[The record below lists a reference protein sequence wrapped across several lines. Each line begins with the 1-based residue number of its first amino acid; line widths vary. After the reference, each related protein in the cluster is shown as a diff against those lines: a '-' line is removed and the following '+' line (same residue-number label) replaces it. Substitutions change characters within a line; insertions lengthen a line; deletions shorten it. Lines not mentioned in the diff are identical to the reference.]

1 MLNTF
6 RVIFVDNNGVVQD
19 DAIGNCNYLQTGE
32 PGYYVFD
39 HGQPTGI
46 AGNGNYAYDNRTINT
61 WYRKY
66 GIEKSIFADTVASN
80 PPLWP
85 PPPSPS
91 PFGGDLYEVEYGVV
105 KAGLSGS
112 IFSSSGMTT
121 AAKNAD
127 GSGLEGRVFDS
138 NGMGGVRPPGSMPW
152 EIRNYK
158 KDVGVTLDLRTPT
171 YFFNDSDGA
180 GNKGKRNISRTEN
193 IELETASDLIFTPS
207 PSETNP
213 PVNEIDLS
221 EPTENPQ
228 WIYIGLMGAG
238 GPAGAKIQ
246 SIAGQVFGGGI
257 VCNIS
262 DWNEQGI
269 GLCSFWRDNRALGEF
284 ASECIGGGKGV
295 ANETV
300 YPIMDFQ
307 YGGPSSWGQNGGRVG
322 VFLKTC
328 KLGLNA
334 AGTARKTLVVRI
346 NDLGQGGVE
355 QYNNTYREYDE
366 TDVNREKTVFPEF
379 AKRKTSITIYDA
391 GDDRRQLGD
400 EDRLITVQVSG
411 GYAEIMQV
419 LGAVNSTCLGGFTRP
434 FFCASC
440 SGSPYNDNGDQN
452 DVVNC
457 AQECLSWHTS
467 SSNSSTSGSWNVDGI
482 YNQEI
487 YFSAADTGGVPAMP
501 PAPTLTV
508 TRHQLAQTN
517 GWQENRDYIVTDE
530 LSRTPQGDEGG
541 DGRFGRPGFGNGKYF
556 APELEDIGIISEKD
570 WYRKA
575 GGIQETPETVTIDT
589 LDSTIMLDDN
599 FFGVDPDFIF
609 YGGTKYVLEQDL
621 TQQAASGEVQVP
633 LYPSFYDVT
642 SPSITGFPEDG
653 EYYRFDSVTNE
664 YVLLENF
671 EVDLPGGQGQTTF
684 LVELQYRFLNADPS
698 SIGDIGVI
706 FGDFLWQNVSKCKA
720 ELKLPVNSQE
730 NLLGI
735 NKPTFAPEDI
745 RADFAFHRSNEELIP
760 TPSLGGRMAA
770 TMIDPGGNLT
780 DDTGTP
786 GGDIDTTVPIGNG
799 ADDWAEGAGGNGGA
813 IFVAWGEDINGAAE
827 QALINRNGEGPDSN
841 PGQTQLSEF
850 LLSGNDGGS
859 TFLYG
864 KGPWANHSRFR
875 PKMENFSS
883 VSSDTYYKKSP
894 RFPTGPSPG
903 FFRHKEF
910 VVSDRSGGGQ
920 NPADPDVL
928 GLSTNQKVRSG
939 YNMDMDTTNNP
950 YKQVGDPNAKGYDVA
965 PIARFTELP
974 ELTREG
980 DFYVTLQAYHMEG
993 IHKVTF
999 VMDKGWGVDVYAPVK
1014 HPDNL
1019 DTNYEGSASGLGKDY
1034 EEYMV
1039 KVSTED
1045 MENNSVHE
1053 IRAIV
1058 WPNSGYPLVLQGEK
1072 QDSHRFIK
1080 GSSTGGLGEEPEQEL
1095 FKVTPTTYPWVT
1107 NKYPEM
1113 MGEYNPNQNDVNGN
1127 PLTIAPNPDTGG
1139 ITLIDEPSWYTA
1151 ANQEQDR
1158 LDIIGQVPSGVVDT
1172 SDMLDWYPPY
1182 ENDQIR
1188 TWQAVPGEPVDNFE
1202 GHVDDLGRPA
1212 WWIPGSETNN
1222 VGYHGFWF
1230 RYQKSGDATVP
1241 ADTNKY
1247 PDEGH
1252 RRVLYVDSSVDVN
1265 SSGRDTALLG
1275 TIDHPYQSLDEVM
1288 DALETG
1294 DHPEIATGTY
1304 EIEDYFS
1311 AKLILLGQKDSPAE
1325 GQPKGRIYKWWGS
1338 NNVIGREFQNCLDHN
1353 ESRNSAQNPSC
1364 QVLTVEARK
1373 VDSGTGIPVPPSE
1386 GPPIDFHPDQESAE
1400 IYDKE
1405 VVLLSFDGGWGK
1417 EFSDD
1422 PSDPSKDNGGTPKN
1436 ANIHYK
1442 NFRFITDL
1450 PTANT
1455 DDMFK
1460 ISANVRR
1467 SNDWGTRYQDDDL
1480 VDHWRFKAPTSIIDN
1495 CKFNSWSEWGANSQL
1510 SYTDKP
1516 ALMGTGSRSGKVYW
1530 AGPPT
1535 PGVAPEGECSRYSCT
1550 YDETNH
1556 APLDRSRMRSIDVT
1570 LLPGIDG
1577 VQSPGVHPVVW
1588 EKIGNTMEY
1597 IWQGD
1602 KFPDPEN
1609 DVIGPN
1615 RQLLDE
1621 RLPGYD
1627 TLLRWSFGNPDE
1639 IAEQKAA
1646 INNGDEPVDY
1656 PDGVYV
1662 NTERDGRGPEGTIP
1676 GTEIGLIDNT
1686 ERRWRPLE
1694 VTVTNGVVFGEGIPN
1709 QRRTTGNLRNDSAFT
1724 RALTEGYPGNI
1735 DLYSSNCIVS
1745 KYGAGR
1751 RFVGVNLV
1759 KNYVESNCAGD
1770 TTARSTSGLVNCVVD
1785 IRSMSYFP
1793 GKRLASN
1800 GGNTVH
1806 GDIAQIDA
1814 ADLGW
1819 MDNRIIADIV
1829 MPNNA
1834 SQLAHMSKGIPRRR
1848 NSKYDIWRAA
1858 HKFRNWA
1865 FVNVISDSGQAS
1877 NTWNLFES
1885 FDHLYIRGHRLKDT
1899 HIRFD
1904 SNARHGIPYLGE
1916 RYDNRVSHLYLADM
1930 NSGQV
1935 GIETTRTEDG
1945 VQGAYN
1951 VVDTG
1956 TANENYKGYARTEPA
1971 EVDGTPGNYVATP
1984 GVFKYAWADE
1994 KGRGSDNTG
2003 FWPQKEN
2010 SSYGGASNKDNKYF
2024 PSAIPANQIYWF
2036 PVYNSQDLD
2045 LTTPGNYTVVPNES
2059 SVDNDNFNNILTSS
2073 LGQYCDVSSSIIRF
2087 DTCIYSKWGNG
2098 PDKLDQGNIVTN
2110 FFNQNDVPP
2119 IEQAYL
2125 IRGDDS
2131 TTIDHIGRLEAV
2143 GAPAGVPTKNKNTF
2157 QIEDANGNLQ
2167 QLTYITTYAGNSG
2180 ELLSMS
2186 EGFTAPRGW
2195 NAIDSTTPD
2204 GFWDASNVKTDL
2216 IQNVRFVPEA
2226 DTNNGGEQWPR
2237 AGKVVDAYYLY
2248 DRETFKSI
2256 VANGGWNYTPEL
2268 DIDYTPHKL

>member
-19 DAIGNCNYLQTGE
+19 DAIANCNYLQTGE

-66 GIEKSIFADTVASN
+66 GIQPSIFADTIPDN

-85 PPPSPS
+85 PPPM
-91 PFGGDLYEVEYGVV
+91 GLEGALYETQFGEV
-105 KAGLSGS
+105 KSGLSGA

-127 GSGLEGRVFDS
+127 GSGLEGRVFDE
-138 NGMGGVRPPGSMPW
+138 NDMGGVRPPGSMPW

-171 YFFNDSDGA
+171 YFFNDSDGT
-180 GNKGKRNISRTEN
+180 GNKDKRNISRTEN
-193 IELETASDLIFTPS
+193 IEFDTESDLIFTPF

-238 GPAGAKIQ
+238 GPGGAKIQ
-246 SIAGQVFGGGI
+246 SMPGQFEGSFS
-257 VCNIS
+257 CNLTD
-262 DWNEQGI
+262 DWNDDGI
-269 GLCSFWRDNRALGEF
+269 GLCSFWRDNRALGEL
-284 ASECIGGGKGV
+284 ANNCISSGGGSSETGP
-295 ANETV
+295 ETV

-307 YGGPSSWGQNGGRVG
+307 YGGPSGWGQNGGRVG

-328 KLGLNA
+328 KLGLNDT
-334 AGTARKTLVVRI
+334 GTARKTLVVRI
-346 NDLGQGGVE
+346 NQLGRGGVE
-355 QYNNTYREYDE
+355 QYNNAYREYDE
-366 TDVNREKTVFPEF
+366 TDVNRAKTVFPEF
-379 AKRKTSITIYDA
+379 AERKTSITIYDA
-391 GDDRRQLGD
+391 GNDRTQLGN
-400 EDRLITVQVSG
+400 EDKLLTVEVSG

-419 LGAVNSTCLGGFTRP
+419 LGAVDSTCGQGFGRP

-440 SGSPYNDNGDQN
+440 SGPPVDNSGNQD
-452 DVVNC
+452 DVVSC
-457 AQECLSWHTS
+457 QQDCLPWHQGGIA
-467 SSNSSTSGSWNVDGI
+467 GSWTEPNI

-487 YFSAADTGGVPAMP
+487 YFSAADSGGVPNIP
-501 PAPTLTV
+501 PVPTVTV
-508 TRHQLAQTN
+508 TRHQLAQTDN
-517 GWQENRDYIVTDE
+517 WQENRDYIVTDE
-530 LSRTPQGDEGG
+530 LSRTPQGDEAEGNFS
-541 DGRFGRPGFGNGKYF
+541 FGRPGFGNGKYF

-589 LDSTIMLDDN
+589 LDSTSMFEN
-599 FFGVDPDFIF
+599 SFFGVDPDFIF

-621 TQQAASGEVQVP
+621 TQQPTSGEVQVP
-633 LYPSFYDVT
+633 LYPSFYDFT
-642 SPSITGFPEDG
+642 IPTSITGFPEYG
-653 EYYRFDSVTNE
+653 EYYRFDSVTSE
-664 YVLLENF
+664 YVLLEDF

-684 LVELQYRFLNADPS
+684 TVELQYKFLNADPS
-698 SIGDIGVI
+698 SIGQLGEI
-706 FGDFLWQNVSKCKA
+706 FGDFFWQNVSKCKA
-720 ELKLPVNSQE
+720 ELKLPVNSQVDSF
-730 NLLGI
+730 GI
-735 NKPTFAPEDI
+735 NKPTSDPEDI

-760 TPSLGGRMAA
+760 TPSLGGRLAA
-770 TMIDPGGNLT
+770 TMIDPAGNLSHSSGSGGIPGV
-780 DDTGTP
+780 GTT
-786 GGDIDTTVPIGNG
+786 IPIGNG

-827 QALINRNGEGPDSN
+827 QALINRNGLGPEQN
-841 PGQTQLSEF
+841 PGETQLSEF
-850 LLSGNDGGS
+850 VLSGNDGGS

-875 PKMENFSS
+875 PNALETLTNPPP
-883 VSSDTYYKKSP
+883 SDTYYKKSP
-894 RFPTGPSPG
+894 RFPTGPIPG
-903 FFRHKEF
+903 FNRHKEF
-910 VVSDRSGGGQ
+910 VVSDRSGGGE
-920 NPADPDVL
+920 NPAGSDVL

-939 YNMDMDTTNNP
+939 YDKLTP
-950 YKQVGDPNAKGYDVA
+950 SGSYKQVGDPNAKGYDVA

-980 DFYVTLQAYHMEG
+980 DFYLTLQAYHMEG

-999 VMDKGWGVDVYAPVK
+999 VMDKGWGVDVYTPVK
-1014 HPDNL
+1014 HPDDL
-1019 DTNYEGSASGLGKDY
+1019 GTNYEGSASGLGKDY

-1151 ANQEQDR
+1151 ANQEQER

-1202 GHVDDLGRPA
+1202 GHVDDLGKPA

-1241 ADTNKY
+1241 ADTGKY
-1247 PDEGH
+1247 PDEGK

-1265 SSGRDTALLG
+1265 SSGRDTNLLG

-1311 AKLILLGQKDSPAE
+1311 AKLILLGQKDSPADGE
-1325 GQPKGRIYKWWGS
+1325 PKGRIYKWWGS
-1338 NNVIGREFQNCLDHN
+1338 DNLIGREFQNCLDHN
-1353 ESRNSAQNPSC
+1353 ESRESAQNPSC

-1373 VDSGTGIPVPPSE
+1373 VDSVNGIPVPPSV
-1386 GPPIDFHPDQESAE
+1386 GPPIDFHPDQESSE

-1436 ANIHYK
+1436 ANVHYK

-1460 ISANVRR
+1460 VSANVRR
-1467 SNDWGTRYQDDDL
+1467 SNDWGPRYQDGGL
-1480 VDHWRFKAPTSIIDN
+1480 VEHWRFKAPTSIIEN

-1510 SYTDKP
+1510 SYTDKSG
-1516 ALMGTGSRSGKVYW
+1516 LTDNSGKVYW

-1535 PGVAPEGECSRYSCT
+1535 PGVAPVGECSRNSCT

-1588 EKIGNTMEY
+1588 EKIGKNMEY

-1656 PDGVYV
+1656 PDGLYV
-1662 NTERDGRGPEGTIP
+1662 STVRDGRGPEGTIP
-1676 GTEIGLIDNT
+1676 GTKIDLSINT
-1686 ERRWRPLE
+1686 ERQWRPLE
-1694 VTVTNGVVFGEGIPN
+1694 VTVTNDVVFGEGVPN
-1709 QRRTTGNLRNDSAFT
+1709 QRRRTGTLRNDSVFT
-1724 RALTEGYPGNI
+1724 RALTEGYPGNV

-1770 TTARSTSGLVNCVVD
+1770 TTARSTSGLVNCVID

-1814 ADLGW
+1814 SDLGW
-1819 MDNRIIADIV
+1819 MDNRIIADIL

-1834 SQLAHMSKGIPRRR
+1834 SQLAHMSKAIPRRR
-1848 NSKYDIWRAA
+1848 NSKYDIWRAS

-1885 FDHLYIRGHRLKDT
+1885 FDHLYIRGHRLKAT

-1951 VVDTG
+1951 VVDTVS
-1956 TANENYKGYARTEPA
+1956 ANENYKGYARMEPA
-1971 EVDGTPGNYVATP
+1971 EIDGTPGNYVTTP

-2003 FWPQKEN
+2003 FWPQQEN
-2010 SSYGGASNKDNKYF
+2010 PSYGGVNDEDPERDDDKKYF
-2024 PSAIPANQIYWF
+2024 PTAIPANQIYWY
-2036 PVYNSQDLD
+2036 PVYNSQD
-2045 LTTPGNYTVVPNES
+2045 LTTPGNYTVDPNTS
-2059 SVDNDNFNNILTSS
+2059 SVDDTNFDDILRSS
-2073 LGQYCDVSSSIIRF
+2073 LGQYCDASNSIIRF
-2087 DTCIYSKWGNG
+2087 DTCIYSNWGNG
-2098 PDKLDQGNIVTN
+2098 PDKMVQGNIETN
-2110 FFNQNDVPP
+2110 FFNQNGVPP

-2125 IRGDDS
+2125 IQGDDP
-2131 TTIDHIGRLEAV
+2131 TTINHIGRSEAV
-2143 GAPAGVPTKNKNTF
+2143 GAPNGVPTKNKNTF
-2157 QIEDANGNLQ
+2157 QIEDDNGNLQ

-2186 EGFTAPRGW
+2186 QGFTAPRGW
-2195 NAIDSTTPD
+2195 NAIDPTTPD
-2204 GFWDASNVKTDL
+2204 GFWNDVKIDL
-2216 IQNVRFVPEA
+2216 IQNVRFVPTA

-2237 AGKVVDAYYLY
+2237 AGKVVDAHYLY
-2248 DRETFKSI
+2248 DRETFKDI

-2268 DIDYTPHKL
+2268 GIDYTPHKL